1 MHGKEEIIYM
11 KKNGSFILRLVFGL
25 MGTVYVGLGLVFLVV
40 ATKAAGSIARIF
52 TLPEEELAFAING
65 VVFTV
70 LGVAFLVVTGILI
83 LVGRKQQR
91 MQEELLQY
99 GTRVTGVVV
108 DVRINHSIRVNRKS
122 PLVARV
128 KCLMPTGEITLK
140 SRNLWNAC
148 PNTGDPVEVIYD
160 PMNEK
165 RYVIEFADER

>member
-1 MHGKEEIIYM
+1 M
-11 KKNGSFILRLVFGL
+11 KKNGSFILRLIFGL
-25 MGTVYVGLGLVFLVV
+25 MGAIYAMLGVAFLVI
-40 ATKAAGSIARIF
+40 ATKAAGSIVRIF
-52 TLPEEELAFAING
+52 TLPEEELAFAIVG
-65 VVFTV
+65 TVFTV
-70 LGVAFLVVTGILI
+70 LGAAFLLVTGILI
-83 LVGRKQQR
+83 LVGRRQKR

-99 GTRVTGVVV
+99 GTRVKGEIV
-108 DVRINHSIRVNRKS
+108 DVRINHSIRVNGRS

-160 PMNEK
+160 PMDEK